1 MNMFWKGIL
10 TQVAIGAVATL
21 IHWQVFFVLLTAIQ
35 LSQAQ
40 GNVAAYGVAASF
52 SFYMNVLYTFEL
64 NTSLTAYLLFIAVMG
79 GVSYGVGL
87 VADERDLPG
96 LVTAVAF
103 TLLNLLLGYGFF
115 RFVLFRPS
123 DG

>member
-1 MNMFWKGIL
+1 MGMFWKGIL
-10 TQVAIGAVATL
+10 TQVAIGVVATL
-21 IHWQVFFVLLTAIQ
+21 IHWQVFFVLLSAVQ

-52 SFYMNVLYTFEL
+52 SFYMNALYTFEL
-64 NTSLTAYLLFIAVMG
+64 NTSLTAYLLFIAAMG

-87 VADERDLPG
+87 VADERHLPG
-96 LVTAVAF
+96 LVTVLAF

-115 RFVLFRPS
+115 RFVLFRRS
-123 DG
+123 EG